1 MAAPTTSTGS
11 TASLTRRP
19 GNAELHPVRTRR
31 RWTVTKV
38 ALGVSVP
45 VAFVVLWQ
53 LSAVFEWVDPTLYP
67 PPSRLGT
74 GIADLWADGRLVE
87 ATVVSVR
94 RVLLGYLLGA
104 AAGVLIGF
112 LMGMSRVLRAAL
124 EPFSWGWYTVPKLA
138 LLPIFLTIF
147 GFGDTSVVVLIA
159 VTVYFFV
166 WISVMSAVMAVPAGY
181 REAALMLRANRW
193 EMFRHVLLPASLP
206 EIFVGLRIAMGVA
219 VLMLVGIEFVI
230 SDQGL
235 GYLIEQGRTLLLLEQ
250 SYVGI
255 VLVALLGYV
264 FVQIVKLI
272 GRLFIRWTSDD
283 NAIIPS

>member
-1 MAAPTTSTGS
+1 MTARLIRQPGAAE
-11 TASLTRRP
+11 R
-19 GNAELHPVRTRR
+19 HPVRTRR
-31 RWTVTKV
+31 RWTATKV

-45 VAFVVLWQ
+45 VLFVVLWQ
-53 LSAVFEWVDPTLYP
+53 LSAELKWVDPFLYP
-67 PPSRLGT
+67 PPSRLGH
-74 GIADLWADGRLVE
+74 GIATLWEEGRLVD
-87 ATVVSVR
+87 ATLVSVR
-94 RVLLGYLLGA
+94 RVILGYLLGA
-104 AAGVLIGF
+104 SAGLLVGF
-112 LMGMSRVLRAAL
+112 LMGMSRVLRAAF

-181 REAALMLRANRW
+181 REAALMLRAGRW
-193 EMFRHVLLPASLP
+193 DMFRHVLLPAALP
-206 EIFVGLRIAMGVA
+206 EIFVGLRIAAGVA

-255 VLVALLGYV
+255 VLVAVIGYLFALL
-264 FVQIVKLI
+264 VKLV
-272 GRLFIRWTSDD
+272 GRLFIRWRADD
-283 NAIIPS
+283 DAIVAS

>member
-1 MAAPTTSTGS
+1 MTTM
-11 TASLTRRP
+11 LIRRP
-19 GNAELHPVRTRR
+19 GVAELHPVRTRR

-45 VAFVVLWQ
+45 VLFVLAWQ
-53 LSAVFEWVDPTLYP
+53 LSAVFEWVDPYLYP
-67 PPSRLGT
+67 PPSRLGPALVT
-74 GIADLWADGRLVE
+74 LWEEGKLVD
-87 ATVVSVR
+87 ATVTSVR
-94 RVLLGYLLGA
+94 RIILGYLLGA
-104 AAGVLIGF
+104 GAGVVVGF
-112 LMGMSRVLRAAL
+112 LMGMSRALRAAL
-124 EPFSWGWYTVPKLA
+124 EPFSWAWYTVPKLA

-181 REAALMLRANRW
+181 REAALMLRANSW
-193 EMFRHVLLPASLP
+193 EMFRQVLLPAALP
-206 EIFVGLRIAMGVA
+206 EIFVGLRIAAGVS
-219 VLMLVGIEFVI
+219 VLILVGIEFVI

-255 VLVALLGYV
+255 LLVALVGYL
-264 FVQIVKLI
+264 FALLVKFI
-272 GRLFIRWTSDD
+272 GRLFIRWTDED

>member
-1 MAAPTTSTGS
+1 MSTV
-11 TASLTRRP
+11 LTRRP
-19 GNAELHPVRTRR
+19 GVAELHPVRTRR
-31 RWTVTKV
+31 RWSAAKI

-45 VAFVVLWQ
+45 VLFVVVWQ
-53 LSAVFEWVDPTLYP
+53 LSAALEWVDPFLYP
-67 PPSRLGT
+67 PPSRLVP
-74 GIADLWADGRLVE
+74 GIAALWEDGRLVD
-87 ATVVSVR
+87 ATVTSVR
-94 RVLLGYLLGA
+94 RVILGYLLGA
-104 AAGVLIGF
+104 VTGLVVGF

-124 EPFSWGWYTVPKLA
+124 EPFSWAWYTVPKLA

-159 VTVYFFV
+159 MTVYFFV
-166 WISVMSAVMAVPAGY
+166 WISVMSAVMAVPTGY

-193 EMFRHVLLPASLP
+193 EMFRHVLLPAALP
-206 EIFVGLRIAMGVA
+206 EIFVGLRIAAGVS

-255 VLVALLGYV
+255 VLVAAIGYFFALL
-264 FVQIVKLI
+264 VKLI
-272 GRLFIRWTSDD
+272 GRLFIRWAADD